1 MSLCSACSTDQVSF
15 LKYWCCMILWITNR
29 IAFLTK
35 DEPIFWVIPD
45 CKLFTIVLA
54 LISTAYL
61 MLGTDQLVFC
71 NHSAYNGKQF
81 NVQKTFSIQ
90 PSLQSRC
97 KSLGF
102 LYYHL
107 DQSEGSQLALFGT
120 EVSLLFCDW
129 YSAVTTS
136 LHSLL
141 NFILQLQ
148 TSER

>member
-15 LKYWCCMILWITNR
+15 LKYWCCMVLLITNR

-35 DEPIFWVIPD
+35 DVPNFWVTPD
-45 CKLFTIVLA
+45 CKLFAITPA

-61 MLGTDQLVFC
+61 ILGTGQFVFC

-90 PSLQSRC
+90 LSLQSQS
-97 KSLGF
+97 KSLVF
-102 LYYHL
+102 SYYRL

-141 NFILQLQ
+141 NFILQ
-148 TSER
+148 

>member
-15 LKYWCCMILWITNR
+15 LKYWCCMVLWTTNR
-29 IAFLTK
+29 ISLLTK
-35 DEPIFWVIPD
+35 DVPIFWVTPD
-45 CKLFTIVLA
+45 CKLFAITPA
-54 LISTAYL
+54 SISTAYL

-71 NHSAYNGKQF
+71 NHSAYNGKLF
-81 NVQKTFSIQ
+81 DVQKTFSIQ
-90 PSLQSRC
+90 PSLQSRS

-102 LYYHL
+102 SYYRL

-129 YSAVTTS
+129 YSAATTS

-141 NFILQLQ
+141 NFILQL
-148 TSER
+148 